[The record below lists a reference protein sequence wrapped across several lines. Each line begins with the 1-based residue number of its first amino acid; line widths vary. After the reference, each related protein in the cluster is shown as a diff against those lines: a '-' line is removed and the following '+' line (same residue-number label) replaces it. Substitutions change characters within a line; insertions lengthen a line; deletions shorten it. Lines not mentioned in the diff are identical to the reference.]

1 MGKVLGSVFRVL
13 TPMEEPVVA
22 AYICCS
28 SAPPFGGLRRARASF
43 QSTELKIELQDQ
55 WEMLSMFQTKVEKQL
70 KKTS

>member
-28 SAPPFGGLRRARASF
+28 SAPPFGGLRASF